1 MGVGIHVL
9 HGCEVMIDRTWLAEL
24 PAETMQPTATGIL
37 IDGNDHDV
45 TNVVVWSAL
54 INMHI
59 KSGGDTMVTG
69 VHNWYVATP
78 PSVHSE
84 AIENKSLCYGHSFLI
99 LCELP
104 LRETWR
110 FALHVMHTRSCT
122 AIS

>member
-78 PSVHSE
+78 SPLVTSE
-84 AIENKSLCYGHSFLI
+84 VFESAGPCCTHSFLI
-99 LCELP
+99 Q
-104 LRETWR
+104 W
-110 FALHVMHTRSCT
+110 SCH
-122 AIS
+122 